1 MERTQNDSER
11 FVDKRPLR
19 NYWYVVALADDL
31 GLNPISVK
39 LLSEDFVIWR
49 DSDGGLIAAKE
60 KCPHR
65 QAPLSHGNLE
75 KGCLVCP
82 YHGWTFGKS
91 GKCINIPSSADGVPI
106 PSRSHLETFDVIE
119 KYGLIWL
126 CIGEP
131 INPLFD
137 LREESDPSFRRINT
151 EVQKWEV
158 AATRMVDNFLDITH
172 FPYVH
177 SGTFGAGQET
187 KVPNITLEF
196 LDDDFFGYR
205 YEVLAA
211 NPKEAKSTSGSDEE
225 VVERSMTSGFNLP
238 LTVKSTITYK
248 SGLEHVILLL
258 STPIDETSSY
268 FTFVIWR
275 NDDFSI
281 PAEEVISFDRAIG
294 EEDRVMLEK
303 LNGVMPLDKTAL
315 VNVQSDKATV
325 EWRRQ
330 LFNLINSELN
340 SIQA

>member
-1 MERTQNDSER
+1 MARSLNDLER
-11 FVDKRPLR
+11 FVEKPPLK
-19 NYWYVVALADDL
+19 NYWYAVALSDDVD
-31 GLNPISVK
+31 LNPIAVK
-39 LLSEDFVIWR
+39 LLDEEFVIWR
-49 DSDGGLIAAKE
+49 ESDGGLIAAE
-60 KCPHR
+60 SKCPHR
-65 QAPLSHGNLE
+65 QAPLSHGSIE

-82 YHGWTFGKS
+82 YHGWTFGES
-91 GKCINIPSSADGVPI
+91 GKCIDIPSSSDGVPV
-106 PSRSHLETFDVIE
+106 PARAHLEIFEVIE

-126 CIGEP
+126 CIGKP
-131 INPLFD
+131 VNPLFD
-137 LREESDPSFRRINT
+137 LKEEHDPSFRRINT

-187 KVPNITLEF
+187 KVPNITLEY

-205 YEVLAA
+205 YDVLAA
-211 NPKEAKSTSGSDEE
+211 NPEEAKTTSGSDEE
-225 VVERSMTSGFNLP
+225 TVERSMTSGFNLP
-238 LTVKSTITYK
+238 LTVRSTITYR

-275 NDDFSI
+275 NDDFSV

-303 LNGVMPLDKTAL
+303 LKGAMPLGKTAL

-330 LFNLINSELN
+330 LLELIS
-340 SIQA
+340 S

>member
-1 MERTQNDSER
+1 MARALNDLER
-11 FVDKRPLR
+11 FVEKPPMK
-19 NYWYVVALADDL
+19 NYWYAVALSDDVD
-31 GLNPISVK
+31 LNPIAVK
-39 LLSEDFVIWR
+39 LLDEEFVIWR
-49 DSDGGLIAAKE
+49 ESDGGLIAAE
-60 KCPHR
+60 SKCPHR
-65 QAPLSHGNLE
+65 QAPLSHGSIE

-82 YHGWTFGKS
+82 YHGWTFGES
-91 GKCINIPSSADGVPI
+91 GKCIDIPSSSDGVPV
-106 PSRSHLETFDVIE
+106 PARAHLEIFEVIE

-126 CIGEP
+126 CIGKP
-131 INPLFD
+131 VNPLFD
-137 LREESDPSFRRINT
+137 LKEEHDPSFRRINT

-187 KVPNITLEF
+187 KVPNITLEY

-205 YEVLAA
+205 YDVLAA
-211 NPKEAKSTSGSDEE
+211 NPEEAKTTSGSDEE
-225 VVERSMTSGFNLP
+225 TVERSMTSGFNLP
-238 LTVKSTITYK
+238 LTVRSTITYR

-275 NDDFSI
+275 NDDFSV

-303 LNGVMPLDKTAL
+303 LKGAMPLGKTAL

-330 LFNLINSELN
+330 LLELIS
-340 SIQA
+340 S

>member
-1 MERTQNDSER
+1 MARALNNLER
-11 FVDKRPLR
+11 FVEKPPLK
-19 NYWYVVALADDL
+19 NYWYAVALSDDVD
-31 GLNPISVK
+31 LNPIAVK
-39 LLSEDFVIWR
+39 LLDEEFVIWR
-49 DSDGGLIAAKE
+49 ESDGGLIAAE
-60 KCPHR
+60 SKCPHR
-65 QAPLSHGNLE
+65 QAPLSHGSIE

-82 YHGWTFGKS
+82 YHGWTFGES
-91 GKCINIPSSADGVPI
+91 GKCIDIPSSSDGVPV
-106 PSRSHLETFDVIE
+106 PARAHLEIFEVIE

-126 CIGEP
+126 CIGKP
-131 INPLFD
+131 VNPLFD
-137 LREESDPSFRRINT
+137 LKEEHDPSFRRINT

-187 KVPNITLEF
+187 KVPNITLEY

-205 YEVLAA
+205 YDVLAA
-211 NPKEAKSTSGSDEE
+211 NPEEAKTTSGSDEE
-225 VVERSMTSGFNLP
+225 TVERSMTSGFNLP
-238 LTVKSTITYK
+238 LTVRSTITYR

-275 NDDFSI
+275 NDDFSV

-303 LNGVMPLDKTAL
+303 LKGAMPLGKTAL

-330 LFNLINSELN
+330 LLELIS
-340 SIQA
+340 S

>member
-1 MERTQNDSER
+1 MARALNDLER
-11 FVDKRPLR
+11 FVEKPPMK
-19 NYWYVVALADDL
+19 NYWYAVALSDDVD
-31 GLNPISVK
+31 LNPIAVK
-39 LLSEDFVIWR
+39 LLDEEFVIWR
-49 DSDGGLIAAKE
+49 ESDGGLIAAE
-60 KCPHR
+60 SKCPHR
-65 QAPLSHGNLE
+65 QAPLSHGSIE

-82 YHGWTFGKS
+82 YHGWTFGES
-91 GKCINIPSSADGVPI
+91 GKCIDIPSSSDGVPV
-106 PSRSHLETFDVIE
+106 PARAHLEIFEVIE

-126 CIGEP
+126 CIGKP
-131 INPLFD
+131 VNPLFD
-137 LREESDPSFRRINT
+137 LKEEHDPSFRRINT

-187 KVPNITLEF
+187 KVPNITLEY

-205 YEVLAA
+205 YDVLAA
-211 NPKEAKSTSGSDEE
+211 NPEEAKTTSGSDEE
-225 VVERSMTSGFNLP
+225 TVERSMTSGFNLP
-238 LTVKSTITYK
+238 LTVRSTITYR

-275 NDDFSI
+275 NDDFSV

-303 LNGVMPLDKTAL
+303 LKGAMPLEKTAL

-330 LFNLINSELN
+330 LLELIS
-340 SIQA
+340 S